1 MRGTTVLMV
10 SVLVALASVPAGAA
24 ANAQGQVTLTVT
36 VVDTNGQ
43 PVSGATLNASWDD
56 GNRMGTTRANGQAL
70 VDVPRGATVTID
82 IQSDT
87 YVRNSPYVVE
97 DASGQSV
104 EITVARQGTATVRV
118 RNTQGELVSNSIV
131 RLWQEGQPV
140 VNTRTNANGV
150 LESPVIE
157 RGEYQLVAF
166 KEGYLRNRSTLQ
178 VDGDVSRTVVIES
191 DSVTVTFDVTD
202 DHFSPPEAVQSAR
215 LDIEDIGTIQ
225 TLNSG
230 EATASVPVN
239 SDLDVTVSKANYT
252 EVTRTLRTDEQDTML
267 NVTIQRT
274 PAISVDPAN
283 DRVVIGESTSVTI
296 TNEYGNPVSNA
307 SVALDGTAVGET
319 DANGQL
325 SVTIETEGE
334 HTVNA
339 QADGLQAEAVI
350 EGVRAATSTAAPT
363 ATRTATTTAAPETT
377 SGDGPGFTAGL
388 ALVALLVVAGRLRR
402 N

>member
-1 MRGTTVLMV
+1 
-10 SVLVALASVPAGAA
+10 
-24 ANAQGQVTLTVT
+24 
-36 VVDTNGQ
+36 
-43 PVSGATLNASWDD
+43 
-56 GNRMGTTRANGQAL
+56 
-70 VDVPRGATVTID
+70 
-82 IQSDT
+82 
-87 YVRNSPYVVE
+87 
-97 DASGQSV
+97 
-104 EITVARQGTATVRV
+104 
-118 RNTQGELVSNSIV
+118 
-131 RLWQEGQPV
+131 

-166 KEGYLRNRSTLQ
+166 KEGYLHNRSTLQ

-202 DHFSPPEAVQSAR
+202 DHFSPPEPVQSAR
-215 LDIEDIGTIQ
+215 IDIEDIGTIQ

-239 SDLDVTVSKANYT
+239 SDLDVMVSKPNYT

-377 SGDGPGFTAGL
+377 SGDGPEFTAGL